1 MASFI
6 RPVRADLEF
15 KHHQMKV
22 SPFLLMRGTFYRWL
36 ELWRDECKSESAAPA
51 LLAVGDLHIENF
63 GTWRDVDGR
72 LIWGVNDFDEAFPLP
87 YTLDLVRL
95 ATSAHLAIRE
105 EHLSLRRKEACDAIL
120 QGYIEG
126 LKSGGMPFV
135 LGEKHTFL
143 RNIALGKLRDPVR
156 FWKVMRGHPDFK
168 GKLSPDMV
176 EALELLLP
184 AMPPSYR
191 IKTRR
196 AGMGSLGRQR
206 FVAVADWRGGPV
218 AREVKSALP
227 SACVFDGAS
236 SSSDKSFYSQI
247 IGAAVRVP
255 DPLVQVHAS
264 WIVRRLAPDCTRI
277 ELEELPE
284 KHDEARLLEAMGFET
299 ANIHLGTPERIKD
312 VVKDVLHRPAKW
324 LHEASRKM
332 SKAIEA
338 DWDEWRTY
346 SSVRG
351 V

>member
-1 MASFI
+1 M
-6 RPVRADLEF
+6 RPVQADLEF
-15 KHHQMKV
+15 KHEQMV
-22 SPFLLMRGTFYRWL
+22 ASPFLLMRGTFYRWL
-36 ELWRDECKSESAAPA
+36 DLWRDECQGENKAPPV
-51 LLAVGDLHIENF
+51 LAVGDLHIENF

-87 YTLDLVRL
+87 YTIDLVRL

-120 QGYIEG
+120 QGYHDG
-126 LKSGGMPFV
+126 LKTGGVPFV

-143 RNIALGKLRDPVR
+143 RTIALGKLRDPVR

-168 GKLSPDMV
+168 GKPSPDMV
-176 EALELLLP
+176 KALELLLP
-184 AMPPSYR
+184 AMPPSYQ

-206 FVAVADWRGGPV
+206 LVAVADWRGGPV
-218 AREVKSALP
+218 AREIKSALP
-227 SACVFDGAS
+227 SACVFAATAPSGDRL
-236 SSSDKSFYSQI
+236 FYSDI
-247 IGAAVRVP
+247 ITGAVRVP
-255 DPLVQVHAS
+255 DPLVKVQGN

-277 ELEELPE
+277 QLEQLPE

-299 ANIHLGTPERIKD
+299 ANIHLGTPGRIKD
-312 VVKDVLHRPAKW
+312 VLKDLHRRPAKW

-332 SKAIEA
+332 SRAIEA
-338 DWDEWRTY
+338 DWDEWR
-346 SSVRG
+346 SHSLARG